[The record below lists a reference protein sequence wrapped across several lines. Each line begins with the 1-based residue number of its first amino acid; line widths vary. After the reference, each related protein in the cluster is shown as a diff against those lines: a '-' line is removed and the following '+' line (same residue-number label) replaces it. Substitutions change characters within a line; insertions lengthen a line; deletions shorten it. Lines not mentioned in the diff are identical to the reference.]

1 MAHPTTQYLTSEYLE
16 HNPNWDVEDTPWKA
30 RLVAATLAR
39 NGIMPSSI
47 CEVGC
52 GSGGCLA
59 ELRAIYPEAELS
71 GFDIAPDAASF
82 WTRYDGLN
90 IHLEVGDALQKPS
103 LKCDVLLMLDVIEH
117 LADPHSFLAG
127 LHGKANFYIFH
138 IPLDLSAASVFREAP
153 LLHVRNKVGHIHYFT
168 KQLALSL
175 LRESGYKIIDASY
188 TQAAFTAPIR
198 SWKTLIVRPL
208 RRVMQ
213 ILLGKDRVVRLLGGE
228 TLMVLAQCQD

>member
-1 MAHPTTQYLTSEYLE
+1 MAHPTMQYLTSEYLD

-30 RLVAATLAR
+30 SIVAATLAR
-39 NGIMPSSI
+39 NGIKPSSI

-90 IHLEVGDALQKPS
+90 IHFEVGDALQRPS

-117 LADPHSFLAG
+117 LADPHSFLAA
-127 LHGKANFYIFH
+127 LHGKAN
-138 IPLDLSAASVFREAP
+138 
-153 LLHVRNKVGHIHYFT
+153 
-168 KQLALSL
+168 
-175 LRESGYKIIDASY
+175 
-188 TQAAFTAPIR
+188 
-198 SWKTLIVRPL
+198 
-208 RRVMQ
+208 
-213 ILLGKDRVVRLLGGE
+213 
-228 TLMVLAQCQD
+228 